1 MIIKI
6 VEYILPTLDFHYW
19 FPTAKPRRLKSLS
32 VPLVL
37 LVGFLLFSLMACS
50 AGTSSINVP
59 SQAATA
65 GASHPSPTPARVP
78 AGTVLYQADWSH
90 GLSGWTQVQGWKVVQ
105 GQLESDSSDS
115 ATFTIPY
122 KPPVSDYAIEIRLE
136 IVRLLSQIGASSF
149 DIFAIKAPGKAGY
162 QAGVS
167 NILGSAPHP
176 MAAHPQAQVLLDP
189 FDYTGGVGNGLPNA
203 FYPQPGWQT
212 YRVEVHGNEAIFLV
226 DGAQVSSATS
236 QQTNTLSNG
245 PLGLSSQKI
254 VLRVSSVRVLTV

>member
-1 MIIKI
+1 MTIAR
-6 VEYILPTLDFHYW
+6 FHYTLHAQHIH
-19 FPTAKPRRLKSLS
+19 FRFLHAKPRRLKSLS
-32 VPLVL
+32 VPLAL
-37 LVGFLLFSLMACS
+37 LVGFLLFSLVACS
-50 AGTSSINVP
+50 AGTASTNVP
-59 SQAATA
+59 SQAAST
-65 GASHPSPTPARVP
+65 GASHPSPTPTHAP

-115 ATFTIPY
+115 AIFTIPY
-122 KPPVSDYAIEIRLE
+122 RPSVSDYAIEMRLE
-136 IVRLLSQIGASSF
+136 IVRLLSQTGGSSF

-176 MAAHPQAQVLLDP
+176 MAAHPQAQIFLDP
-189 FDYTGGVGNGLPNA
+189 FDYVGVGNGLPNA
-203 FYPQPGWQT
+203 FYPRPGWQT
-212 YRVEVHGNEAIFLV
+212 YRVEVHGNEAILLV

-236 QQTNTLSNG
+236 QQTDTLSNG
-245 PLGLSSQKI
+245 PLGLSSQML